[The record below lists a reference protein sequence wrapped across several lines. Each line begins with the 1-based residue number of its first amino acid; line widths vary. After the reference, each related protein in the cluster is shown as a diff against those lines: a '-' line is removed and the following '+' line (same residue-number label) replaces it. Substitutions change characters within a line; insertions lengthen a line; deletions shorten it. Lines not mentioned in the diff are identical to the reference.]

1 MFRGTMRP
9 DRQVRRGG
17 NMKRALGWALVSLGF
32 AGAVM
37 AMTALPGGAT
47 LPVELTNTPLARG
60 SNTSV
65 GTIPL
70 MVGSDVAM
78 AQITVNPGGSSG
90 WHSHPGGA
98 IIVVQHG
105 SLKVY
110 RSVGDQCHTRTY
122 SRRSGVRRATWRS
135 GSSHQH
141 RHGPRMSCS
150 SPSRV
155 CPRAR
160 PRGPTSRTQVRVQ
173 VLTTRPSLEDIGEFD
188 MHENWDAEP
197 SPRNA

>member
-1 MFRGTMRP
+1 
-9 DRQVRRGG
+9 
-17 NMKRALGWALVSLGF
+17 MKRAFGWALVSIGI

-47 LPVELTNTPLARG
+47 LPVGLTNTPLARG
-60 SNTSV
+60 SNTSD

-78 AQITVNPGGSSG
+78 AQITVDSGGSSG

-105 SLKVY
+105 SLRCTGRLVA
-110 RSVGDQCHTRTY
+110 SATPGPTPQD
-122 SRRSGVRRATWRS
+122 RRS
-135 GSSHQH
+135 SSDLAKWIKSSTPARTH
-141 RHGPRMSCS
+141 MCCS

-160 PRGPTSRTQVRVQ
+160 PRGPTSRTQARVLASDF
-173 VLTTRPSLEDIGEFD
+173 LTESNSGVQRP
-188 MHENWDAEP
+188 DAA
-197 SPRNA
+197 SDSS